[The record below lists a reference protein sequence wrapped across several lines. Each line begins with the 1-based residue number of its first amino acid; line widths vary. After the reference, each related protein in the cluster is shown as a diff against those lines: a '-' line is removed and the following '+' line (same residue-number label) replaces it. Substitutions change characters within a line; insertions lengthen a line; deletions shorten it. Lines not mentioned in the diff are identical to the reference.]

1 MEIKKIKK
9 RDGKIV
15 DFDKNKLVEAIWK
28 AAQAV
33 GGKDYE
39 LAKKLADKVC
49 ELLKERLKPNEIP
62 SVELVQDIVE
72 KVLVENG
79 HYKTAKAYI
88 LYRALHNQIREF
100 VDSYLEEKSWL
111 VRENAN
117 MTYSL
122 QGLNFH
128 ISSQVIA
135 DYWLHRVYKEKPEI
149 ARAHINGDFHIHDLG
164 LLGPYCVGWDL
175 QDLLLSGFTGVRGKI
190 SSKPAKHFRVA
201 LGQVVNFF
209 FTLQGEAAGAQA
221 FSNFDSYLSPFIA
234 YDNLDYKAVKQALQ
248 EFIFNINVPTRVGFQ
263 CLSEDTKILTP
274 EGWKSYKELKKGDL
288 IFTFNLHTKEL
299 EIKPIKHIFAR
310 RYKGIMYN
318 LRNRSQNQLVSPRHR
333 IVRLVF
339 NSKNRYKLEPIE
351 DVLKLRSQ
359 IPIPVIAKNNL
370 PDVELSDEEIK
381 LLAWVLS
388 EGSIEKEG
396 SYRVSIYQSY
406 SRYYDEIVG
415 VLNKIGL
422 SFDSRPQFGFG
433 SCQHLR
439 LKPSSSKFVHKLLG
453 AKQKTFPAIL
463 FRLSRRQARL
473 FLETYVKG
481 DGWKEKYRKRIVTTD
496 KNILEGL
503 EALAVLAGFNFS
515 VKKRKPRGN
524 SKKVQYVLT
533 LTETKHD
540 YITSIKKV
548 WYDGVIWSVN
558 TDNETVI
565 AKRDGQVFITGNTP
579 FTNITLD
586 LKVPKFMENEPVIIG
601 GKALDKTYGDFQDE
615 MDMFNKALAEVM
627 LEGDAQ
633 GRVFTFPIPTINITK
648 DFEWENEAVNKIF
661 EITAKF
667 GIPYFANFINSDM
680 KPEDVRSMCCHL
692 RLDKRELRKRGGGLF
707 GANPLTGCYDETT
720 EVLTENGWKLFK
732 DLSLDDRVFTL
743 NEKNEIELHHPVR
756 IFKYDYDGEM
766 IHFKSKSLDLLVTPN
781 HRMVVDTTNGKR
793 MFVEAKDFVP
803 NTHRIPKGG
812 IWKGKEKQYFVLPPV
827 PIMQGT
833 GPLSRF
839 SESDLRIIRELRK
852 SGQSIYQIAKK
863 FKCSPTTISKIVNNS
878 NYGNKERVKV
888 KSIAPPLKIQMND
901 WLKFFGFWLAE
912 GSVDNEKIAKTH
924 GYRVIITQVNP
935 KKRKEIKKVLKKLPF
950 NYYEEGPNIII
961 CNKQLWS
968 YLKQFGN
975 KYSKFIPKEIKELS
989 KKQLKILFDWMVK
1002 GDGHV
1007 RSNGQISYWTASKRL
1022 ADDLQEIALK
1032 LGFMATVIQRNRKI
1046 SEIKGRKIT
1055 SHTVYEIGIQKTKH
1069 YRLRKR
1075 NVKRVYYKG
1084 KVYCCEVKNH
1094 TLLVRR
1100 NGKVS
1105 WCGNSIGVV
1114 TINMPRLGYLSRNE
1128 DEFFERLDRLMLIA
1142 RESLD
1147 IKRKTLEKFTERGLY
1162 PYSKFYLRRIKKE
1175 FNEYW
1180 KNHFSTIGLVGMNEC
1195 CLNFL
1200 NCSIGDKEGLKFAGK
1215 VLDFMRKRLQDFQEE
1230 NGNIY
1235 NLEATPAEGTSYRLA
1250 KIDKKKYPKIIVANE
1265 EAVKKGAEPYYTN
1278 SSQLPVY
1285 FTDDLFE
1292 ALTLQ
1297 DDLQTK
1303 YTGGTVFH
1311 IYLGERMPGTEAIK
1325 SLVRKVCN
1333 NFKLPYF
1340 TITPTFSVCP
1350 FHGYI
1355 FGNHAY
1361 CPKCEA
1367 EGRKT
1372 KCEVYSRV
1380 VGYLRPVEQW
1390 NAGKQ
1395 EEFKQRKTFDKAI
1408 KD

>member
-15 DFDKNKLVEAIWK
+15 DFDKNKIVEAIWK

-221 FSNFDSYLSPFIA
+221 FSNFDTYLSPFIA

-263 CLSEDTKILTP
+263 
-274 EGWKSYKELKKGDL
+274 
-288 IFTFNLHTKEL
+288 
-299 EIKPIKHIFAR
+299 
-310 RYKGIMYN
+310 
-318 LRNRSQNQLVSPRHR
+318 
-333 IVRLVF
+333 
-339 NSKNRYKLEPIE
+339 
-351 DVLKLRSQ
+351 
-359 IPIPVIAKNNL
+359 
-370 PDVELSDEEIK
+370 
-381 LLAWVLS
+381 
-388 EGSIEKEG
+388 
-396 SYRVSIYQSY
+396 
-406 SRYYDEIVG
+406 
-415 VLNKIGL
+415 
-422 SFDSRPQFGFG
+422 
-433 SCQHLR
+433 
-439 LKPSSSKFVHKLLG
+439 
-453 AKQKTFPAIL
+453 
-463 FRLSRRQARL
+463 
-473 FLETYVKG
+473 
-481 DGWKEKYRKRIVTTD
+481 
-496 KNILEGL
+496 
-503 EALAVLAGFNFS
+503 
-515 VKKRKPRGN
+515 
-524 SKKVQYVLT
+524 
-533 LTETKHD
+533 
-540 YITSIKKV
+540 
-548 WYDGVIWSVN
+548 
-558 TDNETVI
+558 
-565 AKRDGQVFITGNTP
+565 TP

-812 IWKGKEKQYFVLPPV
+812 IWKGKEKQYFVLPQV

-888 KSIAPPLKIQMND
+888 KSIAPPLKIQIND
-901 WLKFFGFWLAE
+901 WLRFFGFWLAE
-912 GSVDNEKIAKTH
+912 GSVDNEKVAKTH

-1032 LGFMATVIQRNRKI
+1032 LGFMATIIQRNRKI

-1250 KIDKKKYPKIIVANE
+1250 RIDKKKYPKIIVANE